1 MKIMI
6 IYKLFLCYLMICDLR
21 VRLIAQSLKTNVSVC
36 RASKNSRP
44 SIIAKDPFIL
54 IKRLND
60 YLVLQSLCYCPSSN
74 HLQTTL
80 IRFEINRTDLC
91 HLTLSL
97 PLVFKF
103 MLHNKFRICKPTN
116 IKALLLLL
124 IIKLPLMH
132 IC

>member
-1 MKIMI
+1 MLLNDLL
-6 IYKLFLCYLMICDLR
+6 YKSTANIT
-21 VRLIAQSLKTNVSVC
+21 K
-36 RASKNSRP
+36 SKNKCICLSSIKKFTTISHCQRP
-44 SIIAKDPFIL
+44 FYINQT
-54 IKRLND
+54 IKRLSSFAKS
-60 YLVLQSLCYCPSSN
+60 VLLCPSSN

-80 IRFEINRTDLC
+80 IRFGINRTDLC

-116 IKALLLLL
+116 IRALLLLL